1 MGFLSLDGT
10 FWIQL
15 INFAIFFALLN
26 LVFLKPVGEGVRKRR
41 EYLDSLTSE
50 RDALQGEGAALR
62 AQADAERHAA
72 RRDAQVALT
81 KSRAAAS
88 NEAADIAG
96 EYNRK
101 AAERIAAAHVRAQ
114 SELQAAGAGSDK
126 LAGDLAALVLERA
139 LSGASS

>member
-50 RDALQGEGAALR
+50 RDALQGEGATLR
-62 AQADAERHAA
+62 AQADAERQAA

-88 NEAADIAG
+88 NEASDIAG

-101 AAERIAAAHVRAQ
+101 AAERIAVAHGTAE
-114 SELQAAGAGSDK
+114 SELQAASANSDK
-126 LAGDLAALVLERA
+126 LAGDLAALVLDRA
-139 LSGASS
+139 LAGVSA